1 MKGIM
6 QQVVVKRSGRA
17 EDAVLSKGLD
27 GEMVKIGYVSFD
39 AKEERPEE
47 MYVIPLLWDGLGSFV
62 MGIAVVSASR
72 SQYKRIGKFE
82 NSSGSTDVAWL
93 DGLDKREIILV

>member
-1 MKGIM
+1 
-6 QQVVVKRSGRA
+6 
-17 EDAVLSKGLD
+17 
-27 GEMVKIGYVSFD
+27 
-39 AKEERPEE
+39 
-47 MYVIPLLWDGLGSFV
+47 

-82 NSSGSTDVAWL
+82 NSSGSIDVAWL

>member
-39 AKEERPEE
+39 SKEERPEE
-47 MYVIPLLWDGLGSFV
+47 DVCDPAPLGWPRLVCHGHSCC
-62 MGIAVVSASR
+62 
-72 SQYKRIGKFE
+72 E
-82 NSSGSTDVAWL
+82 
-93 DGLDKREIILV
+93 RE

>member
-1 MKGIM
+1 M
-6 QQVVVKRSGRA
+6 KRSGRA

-27 GEMVKIGYVSFD
+27 GEMPMKIGYVSFD

-62 MGIAVVSASR
+62 MGIALVRASG
-72 SQYKRIGKFE
+72 SQYKRIGNFE
-82 NSSGSTDVAWL
+82 NSSGSTGAAWL
-93 DGLDKREIILV
+93 DGLDKKEIVLV